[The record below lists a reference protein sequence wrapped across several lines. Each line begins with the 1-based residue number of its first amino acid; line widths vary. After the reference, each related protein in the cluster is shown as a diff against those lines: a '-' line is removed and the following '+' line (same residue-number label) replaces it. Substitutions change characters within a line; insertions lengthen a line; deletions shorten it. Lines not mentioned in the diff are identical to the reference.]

1 MGKKSDVFKEEWDKF
16 NLWSLKMVNK
26 EEQFR
31 AYSMANHPAEGNIV
45 MLNIRI
51 ATPPWDRAANGWMK
65 LNPGVCSSY
74 VFGLK
79 QGDKATISGPYGE
92 FFIKPTEKEM
102 IYIGGGAGMAP
113 LRSHIFHLFHTLKSN
128 RKVSYWYGGRSLRE
142 LFYIDDFRNIEKE
155 FPNFS
160 FHIALSE
167 PMPEDNWTGFTGFIH
182 NVVLENYLKN
192 HPEPEEIEYY
202 LCGPPLMLSAV
213 QNMLSNMGVPDENV
227 AFDDFGS

>member
-1 MGKKSDVFKEEWDKF
+1 
-16 NLWSLKMVNK
+16 
-26 EEQFR
+26 
-31 AYSMANHPAEGNIV
+31 
-45 MLNIRI
+45 
-51 ATPPWDRAANGWMK
+51 
-65 LNPGVCSSY
+65 
-74 VFGLK
+74 
-79 QGDKATISGPYGE
+79 
-92 FFIKPTEKEM
+92 
-102 IYIGGGAGMAP
+102 
-113 LRSHIFHLFHTLKSN
+113 LFHTLKSN

>member
-1 MGKKSDVFKEEWDKF
+1 
-16 NLWSLKMVNK
+16 MVNK

-51 ATPPWDRAANGWMK
+51 ATPPWDRSANGWMK

-155 FPNFS
+155 FPNFT